1 MKKNTEVGTERI
13 LCSSVGR
20 VLLLA
25 TVLAAFCVV
34 GCQNGK
40 CQSCLFRNRDKE
52 KIDETQL
59 GQVKNQEPPAP
70 PTNPSG
76 AAYESNAGQEQRIA
90 IAPTPVE
97 PAPATSLAANDLP
110 PQRIP
115 NTASGSDL
123 AALSSRQPTLGSI
136 PDANDQAR
144 NFSNPQSS
152 TPAPAP
158 QFQSVSPLLPNPELG
173 FASSDQDHSASLA
186 PEAKNDSL
194 PPAPNALLPPE
205 MRGLPAQTPAPTP
218 TPAPAETNAQPVPNA
233 PLPAE
238 LTSQPPTAIARE
250 PNPDPN
256 AIQPPAESATPDPAA
271 ANGAPENADSA
282 EYSSLMRDKYAID
295 SAYAMKKPVTLKGTA
310 RAQYVGNTSA
320 VASAKNGSSATR
332 AANRPATQPGY
343 RPYSEARPATAAQPS
358 SVASAAPAVV
368 PGDSSA
374 FVPNGQTSNIIPG
387 MKLGVINFQR

>member
-1 MKKNTEVGTERI
+1 MKKITEVGTERI

-20 VLLLA
+20 VLLLTA
-25 TVLAAFCVV
+25 ILALTFGVA

-70 PTNPSG
+70 PTTPSASSFDSVG
-76 AAYESNAGQEQRIA
+76 GQDQRIA

-97 PAPATSLAANDLP
+97 QAPANSLAANDLGA
-110 PQRIP
+110 QRIP

-123 AALSSRQPTLGSI
+123 AALSSRQPTLEPI
-136 PDANDQAR
+136 PDANNQAR
-144 NFSNPQSS
+144 NFSTPQGANA
-152 TPAPAP
+152 APASRY
-158 QFQSVSPLLPNPELG
+158 QSVAPILPESALG
-173 FASSDQDHSASLA
+173 FASPDQDHSASLA
-186 PEAKNDSL
+186 PEAKNDAL
-194 PPAPNALLPPE
+194 PPAPNAPLPPE
-205 MRGLPAQTPAPTP
+205 MTGQPLQAPAP
-218 TPAPAETNAQPVPNA
+218 TPAPAETTAQPSTNA

-238 LTSQPPTAIARE
+238 LTTQPPTAIARE
-250 PNPDPN
+250 PNPNPN
-256 AIQPPAESATPDPAA
+256 AVQPPAESATPDPAA
-271 ANGAPENADSA
+271 ASGEAENANSA
-282 EYSSLMRDKYAID
+282 EYSPLMRDQYAID

-320 VASAKNGSSATR
+320 VSSAKNEPSATR
-332 AANRPATQPGY
+332 SANRPGY

-358 SVASAAPAVV
+358 SVASSAPAVV
-368 PGDSSA
+368 PGDSAA

-387 MKLGVINFQR
+387 VKLGVVDFSQQR